1 MSWENV
7 ADMIKYE
14 IFEELIK
21 MRKEKCYST
30 KKQCIAW
37 QLMHSQT
44 LPFHVD
50 HSFKHS
56 SSFYTAFA
64 MWVLVVI
71 DIKSL

>member
-30 KKQCIAW
+30 KKQCIA
-37 QLMHSQT
+37 
-44 LPFHVD
+44 
-50 HSFKHS
+50 
-56 SSFYTAFA
+56 
-64 MWVLVVI
+64 
-71 DIKSL
+71 